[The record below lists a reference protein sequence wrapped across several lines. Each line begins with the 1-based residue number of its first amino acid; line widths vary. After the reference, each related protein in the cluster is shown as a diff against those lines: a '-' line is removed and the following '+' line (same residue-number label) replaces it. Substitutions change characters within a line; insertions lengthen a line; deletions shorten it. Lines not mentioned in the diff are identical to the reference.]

1 LTKSALRCRLQRF
14 GSKPLLFSIRKLGVI
29 GRTYRHL
36 NRYHRILQ
44 VLFKYGF
51 EDLIDRLHI
60 DQYLESGLQMINR
73 KPRPQVQ
80 RFSRQERLRMA
91 MEELGPTFVKLGQLL
106 STRPDFIP
114 PEYLSELA
122 KLQDKVPPFSYEE
135 VVAIFKEE
143 LGSDP
148 VELFTCFDPTPLAA
162 ASIGQVHRATMK
174 DGAEVVVKVQRPNIE
189 NTIAVDLE
197 ILAHIASLMEEH
209 LEEVQGHRP
218 TAVVHEFARSL
229 SREIDFSIEL
239 TNIQRFGR
247 QFEGK
252 ETIHVPLVYPEFS
265 CERILL
271 LEYIDG
277 IKANDFNG
285 LKAAGCDAKVVAR
298 RGANLVMEQIFIH
311 GFFHADPHPGNILV
325 MENNVICFIDFGQM
339 GRLSLKDREEFTELV
354 LNLVAGKELKVTS
367 GVLKLT
373 LHHGEVNRDDLA
385 RDLGDM
391 MDQYLYRPLGEL
403 AAGKILQDLLDLVT
417 RHKLS
422 LRPNLYLM
430 LKALSTVEGVG
441 LQLDPD
447 LELISL
453 ARPFMRKIKFGRLHP
468 RRLAEEAG
476 ETGSE
481 YLSLL
486 RVLPEELRTILRQ
499 LREGRMRLEFEHRGL
514 QTLGSCLDRVSNRIS
529 FAIVLAAQIIGS
541 SLIILSDIPPRWNGI
556 PLIGLAGF
564 IVAGI
569 MGFWLLVS
577 IIRHGR
583 M

>member
-1 LTKSALRCRLQRF
+1 LRCRLQGF

-73 KPRPQVQ
+73 KPRPQVH

-148 VELFTCFDPTPLAA
+148 EELFTRFDQTPLAA

-174 DGAEVVVKVQRPNIE
+174 DGAEVVVKVQRPGIE

-247 QFEGK
+247 QFKGN
-252 ETIHVPLVYPEFS
+252 ETIHVPRVYPEFS
-265 CERILL
+265 CERILI

-277 IKANDFNG
+277 IKANDFKG
-285 LKAAGCDAKVVAR
+285 LKDAGCDARVIAR

-339 GRLSLKDREEFTELV
+339 GRLSLKDREEFTDLV
-354 LNLVAGKELKVTS
+354 LNLVAGKEHKVTA

-403 AAGKILQDLLDLVT
+403 AAGKILQDLLDLVS

-447 LELISL
+447 LELITL

-476 ETGSE
+476 ETSSE
-481 YLSLL
+481 YLLL
-486 RVLPEELRTILRQ
+486 IREFPEELRTILRQ
-499 LREGRMRLEFEHRGL
+499 LREGRMRFEFEHRGL

-564 IVAGI
+564 LVAGI

-583 M
+583 L

>member
-1 LTKSALRCRLQRF
+1 M
-14 GSKPLLFSIRKLGVI
+14 FSIRKLGAI

-36 NRYHRILQ
+36 NRYHRILR

-51 EDLIDRLHI
+51 DDLIDRLHI

-80 RFSRQERLRMA
+80 RLSRPERLRMA

-114 PEYLSELA
+114 PDYLAELA
-122 KLQDKVPPFSYEE
+122 KLQDNVPSFSFQKVVDIFAEE
-135 VVAIFKEE
+135 FGRTPEDVFAH
-143 LGSDP
+143 
-148 VELFTCFDPTPLAA
+148 FDPEPLAA
-162 ASIGQVHRATMK
+162 ASIGQVHRARLE
-174 DGAEVVVKVQRPNIE
+174 DGTEVVVKVQRPNIE

-197 ILAHIASLMEEH
+197 ILAHIAGLMEEH

-218 TAVVHEFARSL
+218 TAIVQEFARSL

-239 TNIQRFGR
+239 TNIQRFAR
-247 QFEGK
+247 QFEGN
-252 ETIHVPLVYPEFS
+252 TDIHVPLVYPQLS
-265 CERILL
+265 SERILV
-271 LEYIDG
+271 LEYVDG
-277 IKANDFNG
+277 IKASDLQLLRREG
-285 LKAAGCDAKVVAR
+285 RDLKLIAE

-325 MENNVICFIDFGQM
+325 LPDDVICFIDFGQM
-339 GRLSLKDREEFTELV
+339 GRLNLKDREEFTDLV
-354 LNLVAGKELKVTS
+354 LNLVGGNERKVTK

-373 LHHGEVNRDDLA
+373 IQYGEVDRDGLT
-385 RDLGDM
+385 RDLGEL
-391 MDQYLYRPLGEL
+391 MDQYLYKPLKEL

-417 RHKLS
+417 RHGLS

-430 LKALSTVEGVG
+430 MKALSTVEGVG

-447 LELISL
+447 MELITL
-453 ARPFMRKIKFGRLHP
+453 ARPFMQKIKTGRIKP
-468 RRLAEEAG
+468 KRLAEEMG

-481 YLSLL
+481 YLSLI
-486 RVLPEELRTILRQ
+486 RELPGELRTILQQ
-499 LREGRMRLEFEHRGL
+499 LRDGRMKLEFEHRGL
-514 QTLGSCLDRVSNRIS
+514 HALGLALDRVSNRIS

-541 SLIILSDIPPRWNGI
+541 SLIILSDIPPKWNGI
-556 PLIGLAGF
+556 PVIGMAGF
-564 IVAGI
+564 LIAGI
-569 MGFWLLVS
+569 MGFWLLLS